1 MNVVRISKSNRK
13 NKKMVAE
20 FPNGERLHFGD
31 DRYQDFTIHQ
41 DPERKKR
48 YLARHKGD
56 PKSLHT
62 PGGLSRDIL
71 WSKPNIASAAKYAGQ
86 KHGVRVLLDGNLL
99 RK

>member
-1 MNVVRISKSNRK
+1 
-13 NKKMVAE
+13 MVAE
-20 FPNGERLHFGD
+20 FPSGERIHFGD

-48 YLARHKGD
+48 YLARHKDD

-71 WSKPNIASAAKYAGQ
+71 WSRNNLQDAAKFASQ
-86 KHGVRVLLDGNLL
+86 KHGVRVVLDSGL
-99 RK
+99 R